1 MQEKIEKTESLGTIR
16 DQLKVKSAECVASNS
31 KVGTLMGQLLDAETK
46 ILVLTDTVSAQSKE
60 LGILRPIKEELDDK
74 NKTVF
79 SQGTNVVALKDKI
92 SLNKKQHQEELEH
105 HGRVIDDLQKKL
117 KTAENKL
124 EILEV
129 KLKSKNKK
137 RKLKDGE

>member
-1 MQEKIEKTESLGTIR
+1 MSENKEPLGNIREQLTVKT
-16 DQLKVKSAECVASNS
+16 AECNASNA

-46 ILVLTDTVSAQSKE
+46 IIVLNDVIKSNKKE
-60 LGILRPIKEELDDK
+60 LEELRPLKADLDEK

-79 SQGTNVVALKDKI
+79 AQGSNVTALRDKI

-117 KTAENKL
+117 
-124 EILEV
+124 
-129 KLKSKNKK
+129 
-137 RKLKDGE
+137 

>member
-1 MQEKIEKTESLGTIR
+1 MSEKIEKTESLGTIR
-16 DQLKVKSAECVASNS
+16 DQLKVKTAECVASNA

-46 ILVLTDTVSAQSKE
+46 ILVLTDTVSGQSKE
-60 LGILRPIKEELDDK
+60 LETLRPIKEELDDK
-74 NKTVF
+74 NRTVF

-117 KTAENKL
+117 KTAENKV
-124 EILEV
+124 EILEE
-129 KLKSKNKK
+129 KLKSKKK

>member
-1 MQEKIEKTESLGTIR
+1 MSENKEPLGNLREQLTGKT
-16 DQLKVKSAECVASNS
+16 AECNASNA

-46 ILVLTDTVSAQSKE
+46 IIVLNDVIKSNKKE
-60 LGILRPIKEELDDK
+60 LEELRPLKSDLDEK

-79 SQGTNVVALKDKI
+79 AQGSNVTALRDKI

-117 KTAENKL
+117 KTSEAKVAVL
-124 EILEV
+124 ED
-129 KLKSKNKK
+129 KLKSKKGKK
-137 RKLKDGE
+137 

>member
-60 LGILRPIKEELDDK
+60 LETLRPIKEELDDK

-117 KTAENKL
+117 KTAENKV
-124 EILEV
+124 EILEE

>member
-1 MQEKIEKTESLGTIR
+1 MSEKTEKTESLGTIR
-16 DQLKVKSAECVASNS
+16 DQLKVKTAECVASNA

-60 LGILRPIKEELDDK
+60 LETLRPMKEELDDK
-74 NKTVF
+74 NRTVF

-117 KTAENKL
+117 KTAENKV
-124 EILEV
+124 EILEE

>member
-1 MQEKIEKTESLGTIR
+1 MSEKTEKTESLGTIR
-16 DQLKVKSAECVASNS
+16 DQLKVKTAECVASNA

-60 LGILRPIKEELDDK
+60 LETLRPIKEELDDK
-74 NKTVF
+74 NRTVF

-117 KTAENKL
+117 KTAENKV
-124 EILEV
+124 EILEE
-129 KLKSKNKK
+129 KLKSKKK